1 MLRDGVLPNEPR
13 SGWAA
18 CKEAPGG
25 FPWAH
30 RKGLGNIEQF
40 SKRLESV
47 TLRDFLSAVH
57 HRSSLSSV
65 TRNAKHITAKHIARQ
80 SNYLKILGYWSP
92 LLVHF

>member
-1 MLRDGVLPNEPR
+1 MLLDWVLPNEPR

-18 CKEAPGG
+18 CKEVPGG
-25 FPWAH
+25 FSWAH
-30 RKGLGNIEQF
+30 GKGLGNIEQF

-47 TLRDFLSAVH
+47 TLRDILSAVH

-65 TRNAKHITAKHIARQ
+65 TRNAKHVTPKHIARQ
-80 SNYLKILGYWSP
+80 NNYLIILGFLSP